1 MNSYSLT
8 LAILLAAS
16 ILQIWGSAL
25 AIEAILHHKQ
35 DGRLHR
41 IWLAVAGTAMLL
53 ALHDGYALEL
63 ALRTGL
69 YDLRQAVLVGL
80 VALLM
85 SFVIH
90 GFRHQEA

>member
-8 LAILLAAS
+8 LGILLAAS
-16 ILQIWGSAL
+16 ILQIWSSAL
-25 AIEAILHHKQ
+25 AIEAILHHKP
-35 DGRLHR
+35 DGAPRR
-41 IWLAVAGTAMLL
+41 VWLAVAGTAMLL

-80 VALLM
+80 AALLM
-85 SFVIH
+85 AFAIH
-90 GFRHQEA
+90 GFRRRAA

>member
-25 AIEAILHHKQ
+25 AIESVLRKKQ
-35 DGRLHR
+35 DGGLRR
-41 IWLAVAGTAMLL
+41 TWLAVAGSAMLI

-69 YDLRQAVLVGL
+69 YDLRQAVLIGL
-80 VALLM
+80 AALLTA
-85 SFVIH
+85 FAIH
-90 GFRHQEA
+90 GFRRRKA

>member
-25 AIEAILHHKQ
+25 AIESVLRKKQ
-35 DGRLHR
+35 DGRLR
-41 IWLAVAGTAMLL
+41 RTWLAVAGSAMLI

-69 YDLRQAVLVGL
+69 YDLRQAVLIGL
-80 VALLM
+80 AALLTA
-85 SFVIH
+85 FAIH
-90 GFRHQEA
+90 GFRRREA

>member
-1 MNSYSLT
+1 MNSYALT
-8 LAILLAAS
+8 LAILLAATV
-16 ILQIWGSAL
+16 LQIWSSAL
-25 AIEAILHHKQ
+25 AIEGFLRHKQ
-35 DGRLHR
+35 DGGLRRL
-41 IWLAVAGTAMLL
+41 WLAVAGTATLL

-80 VALLM
+80 IALLM

-90 GFRHQEA
+90 GFRRREV